1 MPGGEGIKGD
11 QTGKKLEMLRGKTAV
26 IFDLDGTLIDSMWL
40 WKEIDIEYLGRFQ
53 IPYPE
58 DLPDGIGGMSF
69 SETAVFFQNYF
80 QLPRTVEEIMEDW
93 NEMALWKYTH
103 EIALKP
109 GAKEFLHHLKAAGI
123 KLGIATSNSRGLV
136 DEVLK
141 AQDIYELF
149 DVIRTGCEVGKGKPA
164 PDIYL
169 SVAKELGV
177 APKDCLVF
185 EDVAEGIQAGKHAGM
200 TVCAVED
207 EYSAYQIEE
216 KRRLADYLL
225 ASFDRLEE
233 AENLQDLGGKT
244 EEATEGCAYV

>member
-1 MPGGEGIKGD
+1 
-11 QTGKKLEMLRGKTAV
+11 
-26 IFDLDGTLIDSMWL
+26 
-40 WKEIDIEYLGRFQ
+40 
-53 IPYPE
+53 
-58 DLPDGIGGMSF
+58 
-69 SETAVFFQNYF
+69 
-80 QLPRTVEEIMEDW
+80 MEDW

>member
-1 MPGGEGIKGD
+1 
-11 QTGKKLEMLRGKTAV
+11 MLFR
-26 IFDLDGTLIDSMWL
+26 S
-40 WKEIDIEYLGRFQ
+40 
-53 IPYPE
+53 
-58 DLPDGIGGMSF
+58 
-69 SETAVFFQNYF
+69 
-80 QLPRTVEEIMEDW
+80 
-93 NEMALWKYTH
+93 
-103 EIALKP
+103 
-109 GAKEFLHHLKAAGI
+109 I

-225 ASFDRLEE
+225 ASFARLEE
-233 AENLQDLGGKT
+233 AENLRDFGGKT
-244 EEATEGCAYV
+244 EEVTEGCAYV